1 MLRSNNNQISLMT
14 HSKLLKL
21 AGPVN
26 RQQRR
31 QNACLFKIDP
41 KAMAQYT
48 QKPEDSAAKCYEIV
62 RGDDPPIGF
71 IWLACSPDE
80 DIPEHLNVHIEYVFV
95 VPSERGGMVTW
106 LADAVLDKL
115 RSSLDSVDE
124 NSPIAIVN
132 SSSQPV
138 TQAGVKFVRR
148 LNYVLKVFSQSNGF
162 GFICDE
168 VYTPD
173 SDSI

>member
-1 MLRSNNNQISLMT
+1 MT
-14 HSKLLKL
+14 HTNALKL

-31 QNACLFKIDP
+31 QNACLFEIDQ
-41 KAMAQYT
+41 KAMAHYREA
-48 QKPEDSAAKCYEIV
+48 PDDSAAKCYEIV

-71 IWLACSPDE
+71 IWIACSPDE

-95 VPSERGGMVTW
+95 VPAERGGMATW

-115 RSSLDSVDE
+115 RSSLDSLDE
-124 NSPIAIVN
+124 NTSVAIVN

-138 TQAGVKFVRR
+138 TRAGVKFVRR

-168 VYTPD
+168 AHTPD
-173 SDSI
+173 PDSI